1 MSDGSDVQKP
11 RRPKHSLIERMGL
24 VLLNSSVQAMILHR
38 LAHWLHRARIPVL
51 PDLVRRINIAS
62 TGADIHPG
70 TRIGKD
76 VMFVHSVGIVI
87 GEEVVVEDNVDIYS
101 GVVLGRRGGMR
112 EDDGSPHI
120 LYNCVIC
127 SGAKVLGPV
136 TVGPHATVAAGA
148 IVLDN
153 VPDHGLAVGVP
164 ARIVAPETE
173 DRSC

>member
-11 RRPKHSLIERMGL
+11 RRPKRGLMERIGL

-38 LAHWLHRARIPVL
+38 LAHGLYGARIPVL

-62 TGADIHPG
+62 TGADVHPAA
-70 TRIGKD
+70 RIGKD

-87 GEEVVVEDNVDIYS
+87 GDEVVVEDNVDIYS
-101 GVVLGRRGGMR
+101 GVVLGRRGGTR
-112 EDDGSPHI
+112 ENDGSPHI

-136 TVGPHATVAAGA
+136 TVGPHATIAAGA
-148 IVLDN
+148 VVLDN
-153 VPDHGLAVGVP
+153 VPDHGLAAGVA
-164 ARIVAPETE
+164 ARIVVAKTE
-173 DRSC
+173 GNSC

>member
-11 RRPKHSLIERMGL
+11 RRPKRGLTERIGL

-51 PDLVRRINIAS
+51 PALIRRINVSS

-70 TRIGKD
+70 ARIGKD

-101 GVVLGRRGGMR
+101 GVVLGRCGGTR

-136 TVGPHATVAAGA
+136 TVGPHATIAAGA
-148 IVLDN
+148 VVLDN

-164 ARIVAPETE
+164 ARIVAAKTE
-173 DRSC
+173 GNSC